1 MKSPRPISS
10 PRSRR
15 TSRAARAGFTLLE
28 MLLTAILSAVLL
40 AGLWSL
46 FNTYMRLFET
56 GQAKTEQSQLVR
68 ALAQQLADDLR
79 SAILFPPADAARN
92 SGSASSGSSVSGT
105 STSGEGSL
113 GGGTTGS
120 SGSGGSSSLS
130 SSTTAGGAPRGGS
143 LLASSSSPALPR
155 LGLEGSARVLKLE
168 VLQALPSA
176 TTGAL
181 FANDEL
187 QTAANQPAPVPELR
201 TILYSFE
208 EPREERATDR
218 KAPPGLVRVEL
229 GWQEMLGR
237 SGSER
242 SSRRSSAP
250 AEGEAALDEALERF
264 GLTTPEGLASLPDEA
279 KIHVPEVIRCEFRYF
294 DGRMWHDAWSSRQRQ
309 ALPAAVEITLQ
320 LSPPP
325 ERWKPRP
332 AEPADGSAATAG
344 REPTAP
350 LPEGEALPV
359 EIHRPVFRQV
369 IALGLG
375 SREAERSDDSFAPL
389 DRASSGPPELG
400 TTAPL
405 AGVAGG
411 SAP

>member
-1 MKSPRPISS
+1 
-10 PRSRR
+10 
-15 TSRAARAGFTLLE
+15 
-28 MLLTAILSAVLL
+28 V
-40 AGLWSL
+40 
-46 FNTYMRLFET
+46 N
-56 GQAKTEQSQLVR
+56 
-68 ALAQQLADDLR
+68 
-79 SAILFPPADAARN
+79 DAAQ
-92 SGSASSGSSVSGT
+92 STGSASGGISAAGTSTGTSGDGSIGSGT
-105 STSGEGSL
+105 SGISGN
-113 GGGTTGS
+113 GGGSTLRS
-120 SGSGGSSSLS
+120 SA
-130 SSTTAGGAPRGGS
+130 TGGAPRGGS

-181 FANDEL
+181 FTNDEL

-229 GWQEMLGR
+229 GWQELLGR
-237 SGSER
+237 GGNER

-250 AEGEAALDEALERF
+250 AEGEAALEEALERF
-264 GLTTPEGLASLPDEA
+264 GLTTPEGLAGLPDEA

-332 AEPADGSAATAG
+332 AEPADGSAAVAG
-344 REPTAP
+344 REPNAA
-350 LPEGEALPV
+350 LSEGEALPV
-359 EIHRPVFRQV
+359 ELHRPVFRQV

-375 SREAERSDDSFAPL
+375 SREGEPADDSFAPF
-389 DRASSGPPELG
+389 DRASNSPLDRGPG
-400 TTAPL
+400 APL